1 MMSEKAR
8 AVVVLLMFCSVYASS
23 SIQQLT
29 GPTSLDYVHRHRFLL
44 ADNSGVASNLT
55 AAPKQDGGGRG
66 LNPSVVIIVVI
77 LTVVFLLSGFLHLLA
92 RCCGRVA
99 ARRESTESAMSALH
113 GQLQHLFHLHDS
125 GVDQTFIDTL
135 PVFPYKAICGLKEG
149 TDCAVCLSE
158 FESEDRLRL
167 LPKCKHAFH
176 IDCIDTWLLSH
187 STCPLC
193 RCALLNDDAPPGNGT
208 FSDSGRLGSTRSMRS
223 EGYAGD
229 SRRTSNMSRRM
240 IASSSMLAEHGG
252 GSGSDIGKDEDT
264 GMGIDSPE
272 IQPVLDRSESEAS
285 GSVLSVKLGR
295 VERRTNHGFSAYS
308 ILRGRSYSMGSYE
321 YVVDPANLQ
330 VVIAPTPYPGRG
342 NSREFANGSRP
353 RHRTVFSD
361 GIPELGSIPGT
372 PADELFWATRGMATP
387 DYGALRGGMTP
398 DFFNASTPDF
408 LSSRTPDFIT
418 SKEEGRDGNGTSRLN
433 LGHLAS
439 EASLVPREKQ
449 QQQDEQGPSIM
460 GQASVASVEGKG
472 EDNQVEDDEV
482 EGNVDEFVTV
492 DLDEEPKDDEI
503 VRSCSFEQRASS
515 PLQDIIVQVKAQE
528 SEESR
533 VMAGLERFFGT
544 GWRSNI
550 GLEKLAESMAKRDKA
565 PQDSTSNRSRPTSDQ
580 GGESL
585 KDHSVSSRAFSFR
598 FPVPEGISKLGRNRR
613 SFSETAAIDSKEL
626 SMRSAFESA
635 SRNSAGNDTGSKSGS
650 KDGGFESASKE
661 SLGGLDISSVG
672 SFDSS
677 WMVAPPQAPT
687 VQDNGINHN
696 ESNQQASS
704 LARKTIHWLMGRDR
718 RVQVYASN
726 FSPSTDVAEGNN
738 HRSDENL

>member
-1 MMSEKAR
+1 MSEKAS
-8 AVVVLLMFCSVYASS
+8 AIVLVLVFCCVCASS
-23 SIQQLT
+23 FQQLEAVHVA
-29 GPTSLDYVHRHRFLL
+29 GPPRLHSFHLHRSLL
-44 ADNSGVASNLT
+44 AENGVT
-55 AAPKQDGGGRG
+55 ANQSAPPKQEGGGGRG

-99 ARRESTESAMSALH
+99 ARREPTESAMSALH

-125 GVDQTFIDTL
+125 GVDQAFIDTL

-158 FESEDRLRL
+158 FENEDRLRL

-193 RCALLNDDAPPGNGT
+193 RCALLNDDSAPGNGA
-208 FSDSGRLGSTRSMRS
+208 FSDSGRLGSTRSVRS
-223 EGYAGD
+223 DGYTGD

-240 IASSSMLAEHGG
+240 IASSSMLAEPSG
-252 GSGSDIGKDEDT
+252 GSGSDIEKDV
-264 GMGIDSPE
+264 GMGFGSPE

-285 GSVLSVKLGR
+285 VETVLSVKLGR
-295 VERRTNHGFSAYS
+295 VERRLNHGISGSS

-342 NSREFANGSRP
+342 NSREFANGARP
-353 RHRTVFSD
+353 RHRSVFSD

-372 PADELFWATRGMATP
+372 PADELFWATRGLATP
-387 DYGALRGGMTP
+387 EYGARRGMGTP
-398 DFFNASTPDF
+398 EFFNARTPDVF
-408 LSSRTPDFIT
+408 TARTPDFIT
-418 SKEEGRDGNGTSRLN
+418 SREEGREGHGTFRLN

-439 EASLVPREKQ
+439 EASLVPREKPQ
-449 QQQDEQGPSIM
+449 QLQRDMLEPELT
-460 GQASVASVEGKG
+460 ASGVEEGKETG
-472 EDNQVEDDEV
+472 KAGD
-482 EGNVDEFVTV
+482 GTGWVTV
-492 DLDEEPKDDEI
+492 DLEPSDET
-503 VRSCSFEQRASS
+503 VRSSSFEQRARS
-515 PLQDIIVQVKAQE
+515 PLQEVVQEKVQE

-544 GWRSNI
+544 GWRSNV
-550 GLEKLAESMAKRDKA
+550 GLEKLAESMAKRGKA
-565 PQDSTSNRSRPTSDQ
+565 PLDASSNRSKPTSDL
-580 GGESL
+580 GESL

-598 FPVPEGISKLGRNRR
+598 FPVPEGLSKLGRNRR
-613 SFSETAAIDSKEL
+613 SFSETAVLDSREV
-626 SMRSAFESA
+626 SSIRTAFESV
-635 SRNSAGNDTGSKSGS
+635 SRDTGGFETASKAGSKGSKGS
-650 KDGGFESASKE
+650 KDGGFETASKE
-661 SLGGLDISSVG
+661 SLGGLEVSSVG

-677 WMVAPPQAPT
+677 WMVAPGQPPI
-687 VQDNGINHN
+687 VPDNGVHHN
-696 ESNQQASS
+696 ENNQQGSS

-718 RVQVYASN
+718 RVQVYASK
-726 FSPSTDVAEGNN
+726 FSPPADVVNGNN
-738 HRSDENL
+738 HRGDENL